1 MPIEARRTF
10 RLALTVTLALV
21 LAYGSGIAVP
31 YLAPL
36 LALILTLKP
45 APPMPAGKLL
55 VLALALALI
64 LWIGLLVAPIMEQYA
79 PVGLSLVALGLF
91 VSSRLS
97 LGGDKAAV
105 GTLLAMSLT
114 LISALGV
121 FSLALAQT
129 LVSMLVAA
137 VVIAVVSQWVVYPFF
152 PESEL
157 EAEATSV
164 AQTTDEEL
172 AEKRLTEQTS
182 AVRAVVVI
190 LPAYLFLLINPTGHT
205 PVMMKSI
212 LLAQAPSVIEA
223 RQAAIELLGA
233 TVVGGFLAV
242 LLWFGLKLSPRLD
255 IFALLI
261 LSVMIGL
268 ARKLYVPGETR
279 LSQQFW
285 IDASVTMLI
294 LLGPAVADSA
304 AGKDP
309 YQAFLFRFGMFFL
322 VAVYAWGSMVL
333 LNRLGWLGGRQ
344 EGVVT

>member
-10 RLALTVTLALV
+10 RLALTVTIALV
-21 LAYGSGIAVP
+21 LAYGSGISVP

-45 APPMPAGKLL
+45 APPMPLGKLL
-55 VLALALALI
+55 GLAVALAVI
-64 LWIGLLVAPIMEQYA
+64 LGVGLLIAPMVEQYA
-79 PVGLSLVALGLF
+79 PVGLSLVAFGLF
-91 VSSRLS
+91 VSNRLS

-129 LVSMLVAA
+129 LVTMLVAA
-137 VVIAVVSQWVVYPFF
+137 VVIAVLSQWIVYPFF
-152 PESEL
+152 PETDVGPDAASSAEHSDGGVSEN
-157 EAEATSV
+157 
-164 AQTTDEEL
+164 
-172 AEKRLTEQTS
+172 TS
-182 AVRAVVVI
+182 ALSAVVVI

-212 LLAQAPSVIEA
+212 VLAQSPSVIEA
-223 RQAAIELLGA
+223 RQAAVELLGA
-233 TVVGGFLAV
+233 TVLGGFLAA

-261 LSVMIGL
+261 LCVMIGL
-268 ARKLYVPGETR
+268 SRKLYVANATR
-279 LSQQFW
+279 FTQQFW

-333 LNRLGWLGGRQ
+333 LNRLGWLGRRKQ
-344 EGVVT
+344 EVAI

>member
-1 MPIEARRTF
+1 MP
-10 RLALTVTLALV
+10 L
-21 LAYGSGIAVP
+21 
-31 YLAPL
+31 
-36 LALILTLKP
+36 
-45 APPMPAGKLL
+45 GKLL
-55 VLALALALI
+55 GLAVALAVLLGV
-64 LWIGLLVAPIMEQYA
+64 GLLVAPLVEQYA
-79 PVGLSLVALGLF
+79 SVGLSLVAFGLF
-91 VSSRLS
+91 VSNRMS

-129 LVSMLVAA
+129 LVTMLVAA
-137 VVIAVVSQWVVYPFF
+137 VVIAVISQWIVYPFF
-152 PESEL
+152 PETDVGPDAASSAEHSDGGVSEN
-157 EAEATSV
+157 
-164 AQTTDEEL
+164 
-172 AEKRLTEQTS
+172 TS
-182 AVRAVVVI
+182 ALRAVVVI

-212 LLAQAPSVIEA
+212 VLAQSPSVIEA
-223 RQAAIELLGA
+223 RQAAVELLGA
-233 TVVGGFLAV
+233 TVLGGFLAA

-261 LSVMIGL
+261 LCVMIGL
-268 ARKLYVPGETR
+268 SRKLYVANATR
-279 LSQQFW
+279 FTQQFW

-333 LNRLGWLGGRQ
+333 LNRLGWLSRRKQ
-344 EGVVT
+344 EVAI

>member
-10 RLALTVTLALV
+10 RLALTVTIALV
-21 LAYGSGIAVP
+21 LAYGSGISVP

-45 APPMPAGKLL
+45 APPMPLGKLL
-55 VLALALALI
+55 GLAVALAVI
-64 LWIGLLVAPIMEQYA
+64 LGVGLLIAPLVEQYA
-79 PVGLSLVALGLF
+79 PVGLSLVAFGLF
-91 VSSRLS
+91 VSNRLS

-129 LVSMLVAA
+129 LVTMLVAA
-137 VVIAVVSQWVVYPFF
+137 VVIAVISQWIVYPFF
-152 PESEL
+152 PETDVGPDAASSAEHSDGGVSEN
-157 EAEATSV
+157 
-164 AQTTDEEL
+164 
-172 AEKRLTEQTS
+172 TS
-182 AVRAVVVI
+182 ALRAVVVI

-205 PVMMKSI
+205 PVMIKSI
-212 LLAQAPSVIEA
+212 VLAQSPSVIEA
-223 RQAAIELLGA
+223 RQAAVELLGA
-233 TVVGGFLAV
+233 TVLGGFLAA

-261 LSVMIGL
+261 LCVMIGL
-268 ARKLYVPGETR
+268 SRKLYVANATR
-279 LSQQFW
+279 FTQQFW

-333 LNRLGWLGGRQ
+333 LNRLGWLGRRKQ
-344 EGVVT
+344 EVAI